1 MRSAQEG
8 GSGASP
14 SIVGSPP
21 GHRYHSQTPLCETCR
36 YSTVIRGA
44 RLNDQIVECGQ
55 LFGHNQRVS
64 FPVVS
69 CSDYADRRQA
79 SVSDMEKIAWILRSD
94 LLRSQAGFVRS
105 SSLKDEKPH
114 VLEED

>member
-1 MRSAQEG
+1 MRVNVKNG
-8 GSGASP
+8 T
-14 SIVGSPP
+14 VD
-21 GHRYHSQTPLCETCR
+21 HSQAPLCETCR
-36 YSTVIRGA
+36 YSTVIRGT
-44 RLNDQIVECGQ
+44 RLNDQIVECGR

-79 SVSDMEKIAWILRSD
+79 SVSDMEKIAWILRAD
-94 LLRSQAGFVRS
+94 GPRNQAGFVRS
-105 SSLKDEKPH
+105 SSLTDDERF

>member
-1 MRSAQEG
+1 MLIKVKG
-8 GSGASP
+8 GT
-14 SIVGSPP
+14 VD
-21 GHRYHSQTPLCETCR
+21 HSQTPLCETCR

-44 RLNDQIVECGQ
+44 RLNDQIVECGR

-79 SVSDMEKIAWILRSD
+79 RVSDMEKIAWILRSD
-94 LLRSQAGFVRS
+94 LHRSQAGFVRS
-105 SSLKDEKPH
+105 SSLKDEERH